1 MADEHRAT
9 EITAAQLRELL
20 ATIQE
25 VDEQLPDPLSLND
38 AIAELEQTH
47 ELYTR
52 LAPPNGEG
60 PGRGD

>member
-1 MADEHRAT
+1 MVDEHRAT
-9 EITAAQLRELL
+9 EITPAQLRALL
-20 ATIQE
+20 ATIRE
-25 VDEQLPDPLSLND
+25 VDEQLLDPLSLND

-60 PGRGD
+60 PSCGD